1 MQDFPLALIFAIC
14 WNKLQKSGNAN
25 TFSPYYKDLVSFS
38 YHMWHNCHRY
48 SQLLIH
54 SRKNILCPLLLK
66 QAFRM
71 SVYMAASVWMKCR
84 VECTVSKL
92 ESLIWSVLGVW
103 SLQSRSS
110 IIFIRIQ
117 WGHDGLLCSPH
128 HMTVVIKGCL
138 LLKSRSMWLEWISAH
153 YYWLFDMWNNN
164 VGPCSCESWTTCN
177 LHSCRKLP
185 VKDVFGKMKK
195 NGWRREVGGRMLESF
210 QMKNWHGGSFA
221 LMN

>member
-1 MQDFPLALIFAIC
+1 MSVVYASQWHTNHLREMQDFPLALIFAIC

-48 SQLLIH
+48 SQWLIH

-92 ESLIWSVLGVW
+92 ESLIWSVLRVW

-117 WGHDGLLCSPH
+117 SAPYDSRHKRLPSAEIQINVTWMNFSTWLL
-128 HMTVVIKGCL
+128 TLWYV
-138 LLKSRSMWLEWISAH
+138 E
-153 YYWLFDMWNNN
+153 
-164 VGPCSCESWTTCN
+164 
-177 LHSCRKLP
+177 
-185 VKDVFGKMKK
+185 
-195 NGWRREVGGRMLESF
+195 
-210 QMKNWHGGSFA
+210 Q
-221 LMN
+221 